1 MVDYRPLVDNIDPVA
16 ALTLG
21 KLDSTPRAGGLPPHE
36 GGALALR
43 SGAAGGGWTGPHCP
57 VQGTESLALGSE
69 LPPSLLL
76 RQSQV
81 QCEGS
86 PLVRGDASCT
96 GSRVQFPQSI
106 RLSFP
111 STTRGVYL
119 FRKPN
124 FQLSHIL
131 A

>member
-69 LPPSLLL
+69 LTPLSPAAPIPSA
-76 RQSQV
+76 
-81 QCEGS
+81 
-86 PLVRGDASCT
+86 VRGLSPPAQGAESNFP
-96 GSRVQFPQSI
+96 RVSD
-106 RLSFP
+106 
-111 STTRGVYL
+111 
-119 FRKPN
+119 
-124 FQLSHIL
+124 
-131 A
+131 